1 MPKAIDIRK
10 GQVVEYEGKLWV
22 VHEATRV
29 SKGNWRSYIQIK
41 MKNFK
46 TGSMSDQRFG
56 VDDQLAT
63 PHVEDR
69 QYEYLYR
76 EGDDFILMDVQN
88 YDQVHVSK
96 DIMVD
101 AHLYLKG
108 NEKVMCKMI
117 EGDIVGVE
125 LPHVVEL
132 TVTDTAPVAKGAT
145 VTNQQK
151 DAEME
156 TGLKVRVPPFITIG
170 EVLRV
175 DTRTGDYVERA

>member
-1 MPKAIDIRK
+1 MVTPEEVIPGHAKD
-10 GQVVEYEGKLWV
+10 ES
-22 VHEATRV
+22 T
-29 SKGNWRSYIQIK
+29 GND
-41 MKNFK
+41 N
-46 TGSMSDQRFG
+46 G
-56 VDDQLAT
+56 V
-63 PHVEDR
+63 
-69 QYEYLYR
+69 
-76 EGDDFILMDVQN
+76 I
-88 YDQVHVSK
+88 
-96 DIMVD
+96 
-101 AHLYLKG
+101 
-108 NEKVMCKMI
+108 
-117 EGDIVGVE
+117 IVGVE

>member
-10 GQVVEYEGKLWV
+10 GQVVEYEGKLWI

-76 EGDDFILMDVQN
+76 EGDDFVLMDVQN

-101 AHLYLKG
+101 AALYLKG

-132 TVTDTAPVAKGAT
+132 AVADTPPVAKGAT

-170 EVLRV
+170 EVLRI
-175 DTRTGDYVERA
+175 DTRTGEYIERA